1 MSEPGQK
8 ESSSQPKDTG
18 MVEETQA
25 LVGSLEQSRNS
36 AEEALRESEAR
47 YRSLFDN
54 MFEGFAYCLMLFEED
69 RPADFIYLE
78 VNDAFHN
85 LTGLGNVEGR
95 KASEVIPGI
104 RESDP
109 GLIERYGRV
118 ARSGRPERFETYV
131 ASLKMWFSISVYS
144 PAREHFVAVFDVIT
158 ERKNAEARL
167 QLQSGALEAAANA
180 IVITDSRGDIQWTNI
195 AFTALTG
202 YSAAEAIGQ
211 NPRVLRSG
219 KHDEA
224 FYRHLWDTVSAGKV
238 WSGEIINRRKD
249 GNLYTEEMTITPIKD
264 NRGGITNYIAVKQ
277 DITRRKKLEEQFL
290 RTQRMESIGT
300 LAGGI
305 AHDLNNALAP
315 IFMAV
320 EMLKDHVPEARGKEL
335 LTIIDLCA
343 KHSAEL
349 VSQVL
354 AFARGVEGRRVV
366 VNPVHLMDDVQK
378 LAHDS
383 FPKNISFDFAPARGL
398 WTMTGD
404 PTQLHQVFM
413 NLCVNARDAMP
424 HGGVLKVRMDNVV
437 LDEVYVGMNPY
448 SKPGAYILVEVSDT
462 GIGIP
467 QEIQGRIFEPFFTTK
482 ESGKGTGLG
491 LSTTLGIVKG
501 HGGFVHLYSEIG
513 KGSNFRVY
521 LPAATTPKEAEFVAV
536 EQTHIR
542 RGNGELVLVVDD
554 EESVRKVM
562 SSALTR
568 FGYRVLLAA
577 NGAQAVGLYAQH
589 RDDIA
594 IVLTDMAMPVM
605 DGAST
610 IIALKEMNPK
620 VKVIG
625 SSGLASN
632 DGVAKA
638 MDAGVRHF
646 VPKPYTAGAMLR
658 VLAKALDEEA

>member
-1 MSEPGQK
+1 
-8 ESSSQPKDTG
+8 
-18 MVEETQA
+18 
-25 LVGSLEQSRNS
+25 
-36 AEEALRESEAR
+36 
-47 YRSLFDN
+47 
-54 MFEGFAYCLMLFEED
+54 
-69 RPADFIYLE
+69 
-78 VNDAFHN
+78 
-85 LTGLGNVEGR
+85 
-95 KASEVIPGI
+95 
-104 RESDP
+104 
-109 GLIERYGRV
+109 
-118 ARSGRPERFETYV
+118 
-131 ASLKMWFSISVYS
+131 
-144 PAREHFVAVFDVIT
+144 
-158 ERKNAEARL
+158 
-167 QLQSGALEAAANA
+167 
-180 IVITDSRGDIQWTNI
+180 
-195 AFTALTG
+195 
-202 YSAAEAIGQ
+202 
-211 NPRVLRSG
+211 
-219 KHDEA
+219 
-224 FYRHLWDTVSAGKV
+224 
-238 WSGEIINRRKD
+238 
-249 GNLYTEEMTITPIKD
+249 
-264 NRGGITNYIAVKQ
+264 
-277 DITRRKKLEEQFL
+277 
-290 RTQRMESIGT
+290 
-300 LAGGI
+300 
-305 AHDLNNALAP
+305 
-315 IFMAV
+315 
-320 EMLKDHVPEARGKEL
+320 
-335 LTIIDLCA
+335 
-343 KHSAEL
+343 
-349 VSQVL
+349 
-354 AFARGVEGRRVV
+354 
-366 VNPVHLMDDVQK
+366 MDDVQK

-625 SSGLASN
+625 SSGLTSN